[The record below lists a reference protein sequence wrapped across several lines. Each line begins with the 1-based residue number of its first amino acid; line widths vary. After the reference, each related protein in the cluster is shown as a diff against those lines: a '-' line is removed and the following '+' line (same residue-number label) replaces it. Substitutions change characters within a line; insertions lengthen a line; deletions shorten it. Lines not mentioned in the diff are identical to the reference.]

1 MSNVITLAS
10 VQPPQCLN
18 DFALQPTSRYRLE
31 SIIDQTLAFPDNGVC
46 GLLFHGLHGTGKTTI
61 ANLMPGLIETSR
73 TTGALLNCPPGDL
86 VDTTGALYD
95 FHPCASGQN
104 GAALIQSIQNK
115 TSFIAFNS
123 SNLHFLILDEIDNL
137 TDLAQASLKAIMN
150 RTNVVF
156 IMTTNHLHKVD
167 LGIQNRSVIID
178 MNMPPPACWRPILA
192 RVFTRSG
199 LTPPSDQV
207 LDQTVVA
214 GRGSARS
221 IFSDVVLSANRR
233 IRNGESANDAP
244 VAASKGERRSA
255 RLQDAKSPSDTQPRG
270 D

>member
-10 VQPPQCLN
+10 VQPPQCLS

-31 SIIDQTLAFPDNGVC
+31 SIIDQTLAFPDHGVC

-73 TTGALLNCPPGDL
+73 TTRDLDLCLPGDL
-86 VDTTGALYD
+86 VATVDALYD

-115 TSFIAFNS
+115 TSFIPFNG

-167 LGIQNRSVIID
+167 PGIQNRSVLID
-178 MNMPPPACWRPILA
+178 MNVPPPACWRPILA
-192 RVFTRSG
+192 RVFTRVG
-199 LTPPSDQV
+199 LQPPTDQI

-233 IRNGESANDAP
+233 IRNGEAANDSHTDHGGP
-244 VAASKGERRSA
+244 DDSQKRSSKRRTSA
-255 RLQDAKSPSDTQPRG
+255 EQAKED
-270 D
+270 

>member
-73 TTGALLNCPPGDL
+73 TTGALSNCPPGDL

>member
-73 TTGALLNCPPGDL
+73 TTGALSNCPPGDL

-115 TSFIAFNS
+115 TSFIAFNL

-192 RVFTRSG
+192 RIFTRSG

-255 RLQDAKSPSDTQPRG
+255 RLQDAKSPSDTQRRG